1 MATKHN
7 WTEET
12 DAIEKA
18 TERAL
23 RKIGIVISGRAMV
36 LVPVD
41 SGRLRGSI
49 TYAVTDKQ
57 SDIQTPAE
65 QKDKIKRPTSKRE
78 LFIGSN
84 VEYAQHVE
92 YGTRSGSGFGLGGTR
107 GMVAQPYL
115 RPALDENRKNA
126 RKIYRAE
133 ISKAFKGK

>member
-1 MATKHN
+1 MATKHK

-23 RKIGIVISGRAMV
+23 RKIGIVISGWAMV

-65 QKDKIKRPTSKRE
+65 QKDKIRKPRSKRE
-78 LFIGSN
+78 VWIGTN
-84 VEYAQHVE
+84 VGYAPDVE
-92 YGTRSGSGFGLGGTR
+92 YGTRH
-107 GMVAQPYL
+107 MAAQSYL

-133 ISKAFKGK
+133 ITKAFKGK